1 MTQQVFFPAT
11 VLRGVGVSQQLGA
24 VCARFGSRV
33 LVAGGHQALAAAQT
47 LVIEQ
52 LRQAGVTLTAV
63 EWSGEQCSVSQIERL
78 CARVRET
85 DSDLILAVGGGKAL
99 DTGKAVAFQCGI
111 PVVTL
116 PTIAATCAA
125 VTPLSVR
132 YHDDGHF
139 HDLYHLPVAPA
150 AVVIDSALLVRAPLR
165 WLAAG
170 LGDTLAKW
178 YEFRAIDKGND
189 SNGFAAS
196 SRANSEI
203 CFRLIAQHGEA
214 ACRAVMEGQANDALD
229 QVLDAIFLFAGLTS
243 LMASGAHAA
252 ASHALY
258 EGFTVCDK
266 TREFGHGLL
275 VGFGNLC
282 LLALEQR
289 SDEELLEA
297 IRLAHACAVPLT
309 LAAICPDL
317 SEDELA
323 AIIRAS
329 IDAPDMAN
337 MPFSVTEPMVLQ
349 AIRRVEALAVR
360 VTAG

>member
-11 VLRGVGVSQQLGA
+11 VLRGAGVSQQLGTL
-24 VCARFGSRV
+24 CARLGTRV
-33 LVAGGHQALAAAQT
+33 LVVGGRKALAATEA
-47 LVIEQ
+47 LIRGQ
-52 LRQAGVTLTAV
+52 LQQADVELAAE
-63 EWSGEQCSVSQIERL
+63 EWSGGHCSISQIERL
-78 CARVRET
+78 CERVRAT
-85 DSDLILAVGGGKAL
+85 GSDVLLAVGGGKAL
-99 DTGKAVAFQCGI
+99 DTGKAVAFQCAI

-139 HDLYHLPVAPA
+139 HDLYHLSVAPA
-150 AVVIDSALLVRAPLR
+150 AVVIDSGLLARAPLR

-178 YEFRAIDKGND
+178 YEFRAIDTGRND
-189 SNGFAAS
+189 SGFAAS

-203 CFRLIAQHGEA
+203 CFQLINRYGAEA
-214 ACRAVMEGQANDALD
+214 CQAVNAGKSSDALD

-258 EGFTVCDK
+258 EGFTACDK

-289 SDEELLEA
+289 SDDELLEA
-297 IRLAHACAVPLT
+297 IRLARVCAVPLA
-309 LAAICPDL
+309 LADICPDL
-317 SEDELA
+317 TEDELKT
-323 AIIRAS
+323 IVRAS
-329 IDAPDMAN
+329 VVAPDMAN
-337 MPFSVTEPMVLQ
+337 LPFSVTEDMIHQ
-349 AIRRVEALAVR
+349 AIHRVEALAER
-360 VTAG
+360 AIAG

>member
-1 MTQQVFFPAT
+1 MQQVFFPAT
-11 VLRGVGVSQQLGA
+11 VLRGTGVSQQLGD

-33 LVAGGHQALAAAQT
+33 LVAGGHQALAATQT
-47 LVIEQ
+47 LIIEQ

-85 DSDLILAVGGGKAL
+85 DSDVVLAVGGGKAL

-150 AVVIDSALLVRAPLR
+150 AVVIDSALLVGAPLR

-178 YEFRAIDKGND
+178 YEFRAIDKGDN

-203 CFRLIAQHGEA
+203 CFRLIEQYGES
-214 ACRAVMEGQANDALD
+214 ACRAVMDGQPNDALD

-289 SDEELLEA
+289 SDEELLAA

-309 LAAICPDL
+309 LEAICPDL
-317 SEDELA
+317 SADELA
-323 AIIRAS
+323 EIVRAS

-337 MPFSVTEPMVLQ
+337 MPFSVTESQLHQ
-349 AIRRVEALAVR
+349 AIRRVGTLAVC
-360 VTAG
+360 VTVG

>member
-1 MTQQVFFPAT
+1 MMQQVFFPST
-11 VLRGVGVSQQLGA
+11 VLRGAGVSQQLGA
-24 VCARFGSRV
+24 ICARLGSRV
-33 LVAGGHQALAAAQT
+33 LVAGGHQALAATQT
-47 LVIEQ
+47 LIIEQ

-78 CARVRET
+78 SARVRET
-85 DSDLILAVGGGKAL
+85 GSDLLLAVGGGKAL

-139 HDLYHLPVAPA
+139 HDLHHLPVAPA
-150 AVVIDSALLVRAPLR
+150 AVVIDSALLARAPLR

-178 YEFRAIDKGND
+178 YEFRAIDKGD
-189 SNGFAAS
+189 NGSGFTAS

-203 CFRLIAQHGEA
+203 CFRLIEQYGAE
-214 ACRAVMEGQANDALD
+214 ACRAVTDGQHNDALD

-289 SDEELLEA
+289 SDEELLAA
-297 IRLAHACAVPLT
+297 IRLAQACAVPLT
-309 LAAICPDL
+309 LAAICPNL
-317 SEDELA
+317 SAEELTT
-323 AIIRAS
+323 IVRAS
-329 IDAPDMAN
+329 VDAPDMAN
-337 MPFSVTEPMVLQ
+337 MPFAVTEQRVHQ
-349 AIRRVEALAVR
+349 AIHRVEALA
-360 VTAG
+360 TSMAA